1 MSGNYPSPTAR
12 RINYNLD
19 GTRLWYKTADVA
31 SPPLVEDNSFLNN
44 MNDESGGTTPVITL
58 QWNSVT
64 NPGHGPFVLLK
75 FPNPVNITGI
85 KGWTGGV
92 VAVAMSNDTTNGV
105 DGTWTAGSGYT
116 PATTGTQL
124 EWSRTG
130 TITSQTFTGFRWLR
144 LTLATGTTG
153 ARGLGKTVIYGG
165 PAAATDSL
173 DFWHPTSD
181 IVAPPDLFEFGDRA
195 RGTAATKTF
204 RIKNLSAI
212 LKAKTISV
220 TRTALTDT
228 APSVP
233 GFHLFSLDGV
243 TWIGSL
249 SLGDLAPGA
258 ISPVIMLRQD
268 TPVNAVLSLWQM
280 IVVATPNTWEAP

>member
-19 GTRLWYKTADVA
+19 GTRLWYKTANIA
-31 SPPLVEDNSFLNN
+31 SPPLVEDNTFMDN

-75 FPNPVNITGI
+75 FANPVNITGI

-92 VAVAMSNDTTNGV
+92 VSVAMSNDTTNGV
-105 DGTWTAGSGYT
+105 DGTWTAGAGYT

-130 TITSQTFTGFRWLR
+130 TITPQTFTGFRWLR

-153 ARGLGKTVIYGG
+153 SRGLGKTVIYGG
-165 PAAATDSL
+165 PAAVTDAL
-173 DFWHPTSD
+173 DFWHPTVD
-181 IVAPPDLFEFGDRA
+181 VTAPPDLFEFGDRA
-195 RGTAATKTF
+195 RGTSSTKTF
-204 RIKNLSAI
+204 RIKNLSSI

-220 TRTALTDT
+220 TRIALTDT

-249 SLGDLAPGA
+249 NLGDLAPGA
-258 ISPVIMLRQD
+258 ISPVIMLKQD

-280 IVVATPNTWEAP
+280 IVVATPNTWEV